1 MKSKYAD
8 ADNSDGDLNEIE
20 GMSKFKDDAL
30 TQSQMN
36 RSDKF
41 CAKFCWMIWFTLP
54 SVIQY
59 MMIYGQELGN
69 YYVVGRTGD
78 FGYIDV

>member
-30 TQSQMN
+30 TQS
-36 RSDKF
+36 
-41 CAKFCWMIWFTLP
+41 
-54 SVIQY
+54 
-59 MMIYGQELGN
+59 
-69 YYVVGRTGD
+69 
-78 FGYIDV
+78 